1 MICIISP
8 MYEILIKI
16 NQWKY
21 MDIVKSCFN
30 FQMKIKINYFPKY
43 TFIRHSHSSVSRDN
57 FCNFSRA
64 GLFKVLKSVK
74 NKKKKNK
81 IIKKDSDSLYH
92 RKIARLKSSPLSS
105 YISWKIFSRDDNFG
119 PVSQRS
125 TFDLRATSHFPSKV
139 I

>member
-92 RKIARLKSSPLSS
+92 RKIARLKSSPFYPRIYREKYSL
-105 YISWKIFSRDDNFG
+105 
-119 PVSQRS
+119 
-125 TFDLRATSHFPSKV
+125 ATITSPRFPTIHVWS
-139 I
+139 

>member
-30 FQMKIKINYFPKY
+30 FQMKIKINFPKY

-92 RKIARLKSSPLSS
+92 RKIARLKSSPFYPRIYREKYSLATITSAPLPNDPRL
-105 YISWKIFSRDDNFG
+105 ILGRRVIFL
-119 PVSQRS
+119 
-125 TFDLRATSHFPSKV
+125 LR
-139 I
+139 